1 VRIADTAVRAAL
13 QLLIDPELSINI
25 VDLGL
30 VYAIDI
36 DGRTRKRRHDDD
48 LVDSMVKRRVR
59 EVVDVE
65 IALGAPLE
73 SRHHVDATMTDA
85 RTDAS
90 RPDERKPPP
99 RTLRPK
105 PPQPPAQ
112 GPTGFG
118 PLSWFILFA
127 LLLWN
132 LWSFLP
138 KATAEVTL
146 PYTAFVAQVSES
158 NVASVRIAGE
168 AISGTFV
175 HPVRW
180 PPSADA
186 QEPSHDAA
194 QRGDQPPA
202 HETPPDK
209 QPTPARQTSSDQ
221 QKPATYSTF
230 RTTFPRVVGDPSLM
244 PLLQAH
250 KVTVNVEAPATPWFT
265 LLLTNGLPILLMIG
279 LLVWMG
285 HQARRSQAGMFSFV
299 RNRARR
305 YAEDRPK
312 VTFADVA
319 GEDEAKSD
327 LTEVVDFLKHP
338 TKYLE
343 IGAHIPRGVLL
354 VGPPGTGKT
363 LLARAVA
370 GEAGVPFFSISGSEF
385 VEMFVGVGAS
395 RVRDLFVQAKAA
407 EPAIVFIDEL
417 DAVGRR
423 RGAGVGQVNDERE
436 QTLNQLLV
444 EMDGFDER
452 QQVILLAATNRPD
465 VLDPALLRPGRFD
478 RQVTVP
484 LPDWRGREGILRIH
498 TRHLHLA
505 ADVDLEQL
513 ARTAAGLSGADLAN
527 LCNEAALGA
536 ARHDRTDVTMQ
547 DFDEAWDKIVLGAE
561 RKTVLTARDRRV
573 IAFHEGGHAVVAWL
587 TPAADPVRK
596 VTIVPHGRALGITE
610 QLPVEE
616 RYNMSRADLLARL
629 DVMLAGRES
638 EALVIGDITT
648 GAEND
653 LVQATALARRM
664 ITRWGMG
671 TLGPVA
677 FASDDEQPFLG
688 YRLSQERD
696 YSEATA
702 ARIDQEVEHL
712 LAERQAAARQ
722 VLSEARDRL
731 DALADALL
739 KEETIGGDELA
750 RLLGSRPGSPPLPQA
765 NRRA

>member
-1 VRIADTAVRAAL
+1 VADNSRP
-13 QLLIDPELSINI
+13 D
-25 VDLGL
+25 
-30 VYAIDI
+30 
-36 DGRTRKRRHDDD
+36 
-48 LVDSMVKRRVR
+48 
-59 EVVDVE
+59 
-65 IALGAPLE
+65 AP
-73 SRHHVDATMTDA
+73 
-85 RTDAS
+85 

-99 RTLRPK
+99 RTGRPRPLGPPAPAGFGLFSWIILFLLLVWNLWALRPK
-105 PPQPPAQ
+105 P
-112 GPTGFG
+112 
-118 PLSWFILFA
+118 
-127 LLLWN
+127 
-132 LWSFLP
+132 
-138 KATAEVTL
+138 TAEVAL
-146 PYTAFVAQVSES
+146 PYTAFVAQVNDGNVS
-158 NVASVRIAGE
+158 NARIVGE
-168 AISGTFV
+168 AINGTFV
-175 HPVRW
+175 HPIPW
-180 PPSADA
+180 PPPAPAQKGNEATSGDRPAPQGQQPSA
-186 QEPSHDAA
+186 
-194 QRGDQPPA
+194 
-202 HETPPDK
+202 
-209 QPTPARQTSSDQ
+209 
-221 QKPATYSTF
+221 KPEKPEAYSTF
-230 RTTFPRVVGDPSLM
+230 STTYPSVVGDPSLM
-244 PLLQAH
+244 PLLEARH
-250 KVTVNVEAPATPWFT
+250 VTVDVETPPMPWFT
-265 LLLTNGLPILLMIG
+265 LLLTNGLPVLLMVG

-285 HQARRSQAGMFSFV
+285 QRATRSQAGMFGFV
-299 RNRARR
+299 RHRARR

-319 GEDEAKSD
+319 GVDEAKAD
-327 LTEVVDFLKHP
+327 LAEVVDFLKHP
-338 TKYLE
+338 AKYLE

-395 RVRDLFVQAKAA
+395 RVRDLFVQAKTA

-452 QQVILLAATNRPD
+452 QQVIVLAATNRPD

-505 ADVDLEQL
+505 ADVNLERL

-536 ARHDRTDVTMQ
+536 ARRNRTDVTMP

-561 RKTVLTARDRRV
+561 RKALLTPSDRRV
-573 IAFHEGGHAVVAWL
+573 IAYHEGGHAVVAWL

-629 DVMLAGRES
+629 DVMLAGRQS

-671 TLGPVA
+671 GIGPVA
-677 FASDDEQPFLG
+677 FASEDEQPFLG
-688 YRLSQERD
+688 YRLSQGRD

-712 LAERQAAARQ
+712 LAEREAAVRQ
-722 VLSEARDRL
+722 LLTGARDRL
-731 DALADALL
+731 DVLAGTLL
-739 KEETIGGDELA
+739 KEETVGGEELA
-750 RLLGSRPGSPPLPQA
+750 RILGARPVASG
-765 NRRA
+765 RATTAEVMSGTNTS